1 MCSFSFSS
9 DALTQMAESKSI
21 PLDDKQL
28 EEINILLSDVS
39 LELLGNQFYDIF
51 GQKRTTLEELCQ
63 PGIKKRSNYN
73 ADASDL
79 MVCLNDIQEAQK
91 LPGGASTSKT
101 HNSASEHHK
110 SHVDKPTT
118 HPLPVPG
125 RVGNKRRTTVASVNS
140 HTSGKHSQ
148 GDDDTSNV
156 YNLIDQG
163 TYITKFLLGLVL

>member
-1 MCSFSFSS
+1 MCSFPFSS

-21 PLDDKQL
+21 PLDDKHL

-63 PGIKKRSNYN
+63 PGIKKRANYN

-79 MVCLNDIQEAQK
+79 MVCLNDIQEAQQ

-101 HNSASEHHK
+101 HNSAP
-110 SHVDKPTT
+110 DKPTT